1 MSSSEILASHRHLG
15 ASVPVTQLFTR
26 KELVGKGAYGGVYK
40 GIHNA
45 TGLVVALKVS
55 QSRAHTPPSGCANV
69 SSLHAC
75 CLLLLQVIDLDTPDD
90 DISEIQKEVALL
102 SEMRDANKH
111 NITLY
116 HGCYLQG
123 HELWIA
129 MDFASGGSIRTLAS
143 SLMKSGSIEEKYI
156 VLILREVLVALSFLH
171 RQAIIHRD
179 VKAANILL
187 TQAGKILLCDFGVAA
202 HLQTNNKRSTFIGTP
217 LWMAPEVITD
227 GKMYDTKADIW
238 SLGVTLYEIATGNPP
253 YFGMEPMRACAI
265 IPRTAPAKLE
275 GGTWSVMMR
284 EFLAFCLQIDPT
296 TRPTADELSRTK
308 WIKSGAKLP
317 MSLLRELIV
326 RYVSWI
332 QTGGQRASLAGLDSI
347 AREDTFEIE
356 EDKWDFDGEASS
368 IEEEMI
374 EPLGDEP
381 PRSLDAQ
388 AAISQIRPPKA
399 PLVAR
404 NHPLL
409 RLFDEESNPYAQPT
423 APTTIN
429 LPSGSSLDT
438 VRPTISIPS
447 FDEMD
452 DMFASSAPVK
462 FGGASAADE
471 LMSPA
476 GSSPFS
482 WANQPSSLPFAP
494 SAPRFG
500 ASASEEDSDGPWDN
514 TTPTESTFP
523 TILVPPPSSSA
534 VSYPVTASPSL
545 PTVAL
550 DRQLQSTTRRRAD
563 TAPSFDYPPLGPGI
577 PSSSSGSTSTFT
589 GRSTS
594 TSGHSATTSIS
605 SVSASMS
612 SSADSSLPSLTM
624 ASPRSAPKSP
634 QRSRAGTTAGAPT
647 GELRRGFV
655 FGGIG
660 RARRASDAL
669 SSRSGS
675 GGTQGAPNASFN
687 SMLQSNGHGRSE
699 SGSGSGESSAY
710 PRPRLL
716 STSSMVDSPF
726 DFPTPLATTNI
737 NGMHE
742 FPFPSLEDDEA
753 EGAAGGV
760 ETEQALDVDDEDDQD
775 DLYDDDEEADVDL
788 GSDEIWA
795 FEGLELKPLDYLKL
809 RTQGEIKQGLEETL
823 AGLGEWLKIV
833 EVGLER
839 ILGDQNEQPVGD
851 WGRTL
856 QQQQQDEEHVI

>member
-1 MSSSEILASHRHLG
+1 MSSSEILVSHRHLG

-45 TGLVVALKVS
+45 TGLVVALK
-55 QSRAHTPPSGCANV
+55 
-69 SSLHAC
+69 
-75 CLLLLQVIDLDTPDD
+75 VIDLDTPDD

-129 MDFASGGSIRTLAS
+129 MDFASGGSIRTLA
-143 SLMKSGSIEEKYI
+143 KEKYI

-171 RQAIIHRD
+171 RQGIIHRD

-356 EDKWDFDGEASS
+356 EDKWDFDGEASP
-368 IEEEMI
+368 EKEAI

-409 RLFDEESNPYAQPT
+409 RLFDEDSNPYAQTT

-452 DMFASSAPVK
+452 DMFSSSGPVK

-482 WANQPSSLPFAP
+482 WTNQPSLPFAP
-494 SAPRFG
+494 PAPRFG
-500 ASASEEDSDGPWDN
+500 ANVPEDDSDGPWGN

-523 TILVPPPSSSA
+523 TIHMPPPTSSA

-550 DRQLQSTTRRRAD
+550 DRQLQPTTRRRAD
-563 TAPSFDYPPLGPGI
+563 TAPSFDYPPPGPGI
-577 PSSSSGSTSTFT
+577 PSSSGSTSTFT
-589 GRSTS
+589 GRSGS
-594 TSGHSATTSIS
+594 TSGHSAMTSIS
-605 SVSASMS
+605 STSALAT
-612 SSADSSLPSLTM
+612 SSADSSFSSQMT

-634 QRSRAGTTAGAPT
+634 QRARAGTTAVAPT

-655 FGGIG
+655 FGGVG
-660 RARRASDAL
+660 RARGASEAR
-669 SSRSGS
+669 SSKSGS
-675 GGTQGAPNASFN
+675 AINGTSNASFN
-687 SMLQSNGHGRSE
+687 SMLDSNGHGRS
-699 SGSGSGESSAY
+699 GSGEPSGY
-710 PRPRLL
+710 PRPMLL
-716 STSSMVDSPF
+716 STNSIVDSPF

-737 NGMHE
+737 SGMHE

-753 EGAAGGV
+753 VGAGGEV
-760 ETEQALDVDDEDDQD
+760 EQALDVDDEDDNE
-775 DLYDDDEEADVDL
+775 DLYDDEEEVEA
-788 GSDEIWA
+788 GSDGVWA
-795 FEGLELKPLDYLKL
+795 FDGPELKPLDYLKL
-809 RTQGEIKQGLEETL
+809 RNQDEIRQGLEETL

-839 ILGDQNEQPVGD
+839 ILGDANAPPVVD
-851 WGRTL
+851 LDRIL
-856 QQQQQDEEHVI
+856 QQDDEHTM

>member
-15 ASVPVTQLFTR
+15 ASVPVSQLFTR

-45 TGLVVALKVS
+45 TGLVVALK
-55 QSRAHTPPSGCANV
+55 
-69 SSLHAC
+69 
-75 CLLLLQVIDLDTPDD
+75 VIDLDTPDD

-123 HELWIA
+123 YELWIA
-129 MDFASGGSIRTLAS
+129 MDFASGGSIRT
-143 SLMKSGSIEEKYI
+143 LMKSGSIEEKYI

-275 GGTWSVMMR
+275 GGTWSAMMR

-308 WIKSGAKLP
+308 WIKSGAKVP

-356 EDKWDFDGEASS
+356 EDKWDFDGE
-368 IEEEMI
+368 EEEMI

-500 ASASEEDSDGPWDN
+500 ANVSEEDSDGPWDN

-523 TILVPPPSSSA
+523 TNLVPPPNSSA

-550 DRQLQSTTRRRAD
+550 DRQLESTTRRRAD

-605 SVSASMS
+605 SVSASVS
-612 SSADSSLPSLTM
+612 SNADSSLSSLTT

-634 QRSRAGTTAGAPT
+634 QRSRAGTTAGTPT

-660 RARRASDAL
+660 RARGTSDA
-669 SSRSGS
+669 RGN

-699 SGSGSGESSAY
+699 SGSRSVESSGY

-742 FPFPSLEDDEA
+742 FPFPSLEDDET
-753 EGAAGGV
+753 EGAAGGGV
-760 ETEQALDVDDEDDQD
+760 ETEQALDVDDEDDPD
-775 DLYDDDEEADVDL
+775 DLYDEEEEVDVDL

-809 RTQGEIKQGLEETL
+809 RSQGEIKQGLEETL

-856 QQQQQDEEHVI
+856 QQQQQDEEHV